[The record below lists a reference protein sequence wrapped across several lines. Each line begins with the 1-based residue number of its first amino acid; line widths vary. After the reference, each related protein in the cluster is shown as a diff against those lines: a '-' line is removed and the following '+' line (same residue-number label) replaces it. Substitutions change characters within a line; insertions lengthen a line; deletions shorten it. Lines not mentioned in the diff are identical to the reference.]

1 MMSAE
6 PQFTSSKLY
15 NRRWSRRELLL
26 RSGGGLLAAGVIAGC
41 QGAVAPAA
49 TSPTVSPTATPATPA
64 TPTAAPA
71 ATILK
76 PAPFLAEPAAP
87 SLEQMLAQMVLVG
100 FRGTTLAT
108 AAPIVA
114 DISERGVGSVVLFSY
129 DVGLKSPIRN
139 VESPEQL
146 ARLTADLQALT
157 QDSKS
162 PAIHTPLLIA
172 ADQEGGMVA
181 RLNEKHGFPPTMSAQ
196 ALGEH
201 NDPAFTYAQAEA
213 MAKTLAAAGINHNLA
228 PVVDINSNPNNP
240 VIGALGRSFSADP
253 AVVIAQ
259 ARAFIEAHHAHDVTT
274 TLKHFPGHGSSQAD
288 SHLGLVDV
296 SATWQRDELE
306 PYRALIAEGIVDTVM
321 TAHVFNSQ
329 LDPTYPA
336 TLSHATITGIL
347 RDELGFDGVV
357 ITDDMNMQA
366 ITGEYGFEQAAVL
379 AIQAGADLL
388 AYGNNLVYD
397 PDVAQRAIAALKS
410 AVDQGELTEA
420 RIAQSYNRILAL
432 KQKCAPT
439 TVPGACGVPSP

>member
-6 PQFTSSKLY
+6 PRVTSSNLSTQ
-15 NRRWSRRELLL
+15 RWSRRELLV
-26 RSGGGLLAAGVIAGC
+26 RGGGGLLAVGLIAGC
-41 QGAVAPAA
+41 QGAAPPAA
-49 TSPTVSPTATPATPA
+49 ESPTLSPTIPA

-71 ATILK
+71 AAILK
-76 PAPFLAEPAAP
+76 PAPFLAAQPAAP
-87 SLEQMLAQMVLVG
+87 SLEQMLAQMVMVG
-100 FRGTTLAT
+100 FRGTTLT
-108 AAPIVA
+108 SAAPIVA

-146 ARLTADLQALT
+146 AKLTADLQDLT
-157 QDSKS
+157 QDSNS
-162 PAIHTPLLIA
+162 SAIHTPLLIA
-172 ADQEGGMVA
+172 ADQEGGLVA

-196 ALGEH
+196 VLGEH

-213 MAKTLAAAGINHNLA
+213 MARTLAAAGINHNLA
-228 PVVDINSNPNNP
+228 PVVDINSNPANP

-306 PYRALIAEGIVDTVM
+306 PYRVLIGEGIVDTVM
-321 TAHVFNSQ
+321 TAHVFNTQ

-336 TLSHATITGIL
+336 TLSPATITGIL

-366 ITGEYGFEQAAVL
+366 ITSQYGFEQAAVL
-379 AIQAGADLL
+379 AVQAGADLL
-388 AYGNNLVYD
+388 AYGNNLDYD
-397 PDVAQRAIAALKS
+397 PNVAQRALATLAA
-410 AVDQGELTEA
+410 AVQQGKLTEE
-420 RIAQSYNRILAL
+420 RIAQSYQRILAL
-432 KQKCAPT
+432 KQKCAPA
-439 TVPGACGVPSP
+439 TVPGACGVPGT

>member
-6 PQFTSSKLY
+6 PRFTPSKLSTQ
-15 NRRWSRRELLL
+15 RWSRRELLV
-26 RSGGGLLAAGVIAGC
+26 RGGGGMLAAGLIAGC
-41 QGAVAPAA
+41 QGAAPPAA
-49 TSPTVSPTATPATPA
+49 ESPTLLPTASP
-64 TPTAAPA
+64 AAPA
-71 ATILK
+71 TATAVPATAIK
-76 PAPFLAEPAAP
+76 PTPFLAVPAAP
-87 SLEQMLAQMVLVG
+87 SLEQMLAQMVMVG
-100 FRGTTLAT
+100 FRGTTLAS

-114 DISERGVGSVVLFSY
+114 DISERGVGSVVLFTY
-129 DVGLKSPIRN
+129 DVALQSPTRN

-146 ARLTADLQALT
+146 AQLTADLQALT

-162 PAIHTPLLIA
+162 SAVHTPLLIA

-306 PYRALIAEGIVDTVM
+306 PYRVLIGEGIVDTVM
-321 TAHVFNSQ
+321 TAHVFNTQ

-397 PDVAQRAIAALKS
+397 PDVAQRAIAALTAAVAKS
-410 AVDQGELTEA
+410 ELTEE
-420 RIAQSYNRILAL
+420 RIVESYRRILHL
-432 KQKCAPT
+432 KDKFQAP
-439 TVPGACGVPSP
+439 VSAR

>member
-1 MMSAE
+1 M
-6 PQFTSSKLY
+6 
-15 NRRWSRRELLL
+15 RG
-26 RSGGGLLAAGVIAGC
+26 GGGLLAAGLIAGC
-41 QGAVAPAA
+41 QGAATPAA
-49 TSPTVSPTATPATPA
+49 EAPTVSPTGPAAPVIP
-64 TPTAAPA
+64 PTAAPTA
-71 ATILK
+71 AVK
-76 PAPFLAEPAAP
+76 PAPFLAVQPPAA
-87 SLEQMLAQMVLVG
+87 SLEQMLAQMIMVG
-100 FRGTTLAT
+100 FRGTTVAS

-114 DISERGVGSVVLFSY
+114 DISQRGVGSVVLFSY

-146 ARLTADLQALT
+146 AKLTADLQALT
-157 QDSKS
+157 KDSSS
-162 PAIHTPLLIA
+162 PAVHTPLLIA
-172 ADQEGGMVA
+172 ADQEGGLVA
-181 RLNEKHGFPPTMSAQ
+181 RLNEQHGFPPTMSAQ
-196 ALGEH
+196 ELGDH

-306 PYRALIAEGIVDTVM
+306 PYRALIAEDIVDTVM

-366 ITGEYGFEQAAVL
+366 ITGQYGFEQAAVL
-379 AIQAGADLL
+379 AVQAGADLL

-410 AVDQGELTEA
+410 AVDQGQLTEA